1 MKKATKEKRLA
12 KFKALNKKIRA
23 CKSCAISKQINQKV
37 FGTGSI
43 TGRLLFIGTAPG
55 QDEDIEGTALTG
67 KALKKLQQ
75 TIKKAGGKSEEYC
88 ILNLLKCKP
97 PKNREPKKK
106 ELRNCTRWLEKQI
119 AILKPNLIV
128 PLGSYPTGYFLNTD
142 IGILKLQGKVRIR
155 GRLRIL
161 TLAHLMWALK
171 NRDQEAEEIFLESME
186 KAFTLTR
193 EKPDGG
199 GSWYTY
205 LKRRSQT
212 QEEEEKEEEKEE
224 GKKHKRK
231 KGKGKKSKDKK
242 DKRKKEKVSRKRS
255 T

>member
-23 CKSCAISKQINQKV
+23 CKDCAISKQINQKV

-155 GRLRIL
+155 GKLRIFP
-161 TLAHLMWALK
+161 LAHPMWVLK
-171 NRDQEAEEIFLESME
+171 NRDQEAEEIFLENME
-186 KAFTLTR
+186 KAFTLVR

-212 QEEEEKEEEKEE
+212 QEEKEEEKEE
-224 GKKHKRK
+224 KGKRK
-231 KGKGKKSKDKK
+231 KSKGKKG
-242 DKRKKEKVSRKRS
+242 KRKKEKVSRKRN